1 MYYNNCRICKS
12 YSWGNELC
20 YKCYQEEMNKFI
32 EIINT
37 KNNKC
42 IKCNQTI
49 KEILYCRNCYKKHT
63 PITVKEALEKYR
75 NIYTEKRKAESQKDG
90 RKAIFKISETAQKF
104 LNMDMSAILDTPK
117 YYPYS
122 KVNNISTRKC
132 TLCDKNAIIGS
143 YYCEEHKGQNQSDDI
158 KTNIYYDKSNDY
170 IYTFELDPMINK
182 MFDTFSKGIK
192 KESKDSGCIICGKPS
207 NNKPYCLTCYKKTRK
222 KSITSF
228 DQNGKKYKCKN
239 GIYVRSKSE
248 RTISDFLTDHN
259 IPHEYEKPISIDSKK
274 EHDIHPDFYI
284 PGIITY
290 KGTVIRD
297 IYLEHWGYDI
307 NSKNYYEYKKQNE
320 YKANIYKKMG
330 LTVVYTTEKDM
341 INPEESLKKKLLN
354 IKINHINDWPI

>member
-20 YKCYQEEMNKFI
+20 YKCYQEEMNKYI
-32 EIINT
+32 EIIN
-37 KNNKC
+37 KNNNKC
-42 IKCNQTI
+42 IKCDKVI
-49 KEILYCRNCYKKHT
+49 EGILYCSNCYKKHT
-63 PITVKEALEKYR
+63 PLTAKEALEKYK
-75 NIYTEKRKAESQKDG
+75 NVYTEKRKAESKKEE
-90 RKAIFKISETAQKF
+90 RKSIFKISETAQKF
-104 LNMDMSAILDTPK
+104 LNMDMSTMLDTPK

-122 KVNNISTRKC
+122 KVNNIPTKKST
-132 TLCDKNAIIGS
+132 
-143 YYCEEHKGQNQSDDI
+143 
-158 KTNIYYDKSNDY
+158 DY
-170 IYTFELDPMINK
+170 VYTFELDPIMDK
-182 MFDTFSKGIK
+182 EFDTFFTYIK
-192 KESKDSGCIICGKPS
+192 KESKDSKCIICGKPS

-222 KSITSF
+222 RSIKNF

-290 KGTVIRD
+290 KGTLIRD

-307 NSKNYYEYKKQNE
+307 NSKNYPEYKKQNE

-341 INPEESLKKKLLN
+341 INPEESLKNKLIN
-354 IKINHINDWPI
+354 IKVNHINDWPI